1 MNNPFDLIKAFY
13 SKDWNKIK
21 DRDKARN
28 FFMVNRICA
37 IKFPLQ
43 TNAFNNIKIQP
54 ERAVDFLK
62 ILMLKTSSTYPQ
74 WTWTKTKKKE
84 KEKPETKYDQE
95 VIDFIK
101 EKYQISNREIND
113 LQDFFPSQFKKY
125 YKEIETLLR

>member
-43 TNAFNNIKIQP
+43 TNF
-54 ERAVDFLK
+54 
-62 ILMLKTSSTYPQ
+62 
-74 WTWTKTKKKE
+74 
-84 KEKPETKYDQE
+84 
-95 VIDFIK
+95 
-101 EKYQISNREIND
+101 
-113 LQDFFPSQFKKY
+113 
-125 YKEIETLLR
+125 LLRKRK